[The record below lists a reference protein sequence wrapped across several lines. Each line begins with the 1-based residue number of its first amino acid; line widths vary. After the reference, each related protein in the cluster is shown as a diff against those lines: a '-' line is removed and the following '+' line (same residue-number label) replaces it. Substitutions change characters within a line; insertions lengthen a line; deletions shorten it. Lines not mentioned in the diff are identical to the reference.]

1 MDELSAERPVRSVV
15 IVLAADQRAKL
26 ARVIAVMNR
35 KGGAGKTSVT
45 ANVAGYLADAGYRTL
60 IVDLDPQGNMGRNLG
75 YRDTD
80 LNDNGEALL
89 QSLAFGKPLSPVM
102 SIRENLDV
110 VPAGRMTEML
120 ADTLVGKATRAGE
133 KVGEELAQRLAD
145 LYPTYQVIFLD
156 CPPGGTVLQTQAL
169 IAAKYVLMPTQSDD
183 GSLDGIEQLA
193 EQIAAVR
200 TDNPGITPL
209 GVVLFRLRTNATRRR
224 AEVLE
229 KLSDLLDGSGIPVLK
244 TFIRDVPASADDERA
259 HGKLASELANE
270 VAGAGKARALALR
283 EHVAAVARG
292 EVPAPLPSS
301 SKVAAS
307 VGDLANDYAQVMVEI
322 LAIIS
327 EAEGRTTND
336 TKEEEA
342 S

>member
-1 MDELSAERPVRSVV
+1 M
-15 IVLAADQRAKL
+15 LAPDQRAKL

-35 KGGAGKTSVT
+35 KGGAGKTSVS

-75 YRDTD
+75 YRDSER
-80 LNDNGEALL
+80 NDHGEALF
-89 QSLAFGKPLSPVM
+89 QSLAFGRPLEPVKAV
-102 SIRENLDV
+102 RENLDV

-133 KVGEELAQRLAD
+133 KVGEELAHRLAD
-145 LYPTYQVIFLD
+145 LYPTYQIIILD

-169 IAAKYVLMPTQSDD
+169 VAAKYILMPTQSDD
-183 GSLDGIEQLA
+183 ASLDGIEQLA
-193 EQIAAVR
+193 EQIGAVR
-200 TDNPGITPL
+200 AENPGVTPL
-209 GVVLFRLRTNATRRR
+209 GVVLFRMRTNATRRR

-244 TFIRDVPASADDERA
+244 TFIRDVSASADDERA
-259 HGKLASELANE
+259 HGKLAHELANE
-270 VAGAGKARALALR
+270 VAADSKARALALR
-283 EHVAAVARG
+283 DHVAAVARG
-292 EVPAPLPSS
+292 DEPTPLPSN

-307 VGDLANDYAQVMVEI
+307 IGDLANDYAQVMVEI

-327 EAEGRTTND
+327 EAEGRQAHTDN
-336 TKEEEA
+336 EEA
-342 S
+342 AS